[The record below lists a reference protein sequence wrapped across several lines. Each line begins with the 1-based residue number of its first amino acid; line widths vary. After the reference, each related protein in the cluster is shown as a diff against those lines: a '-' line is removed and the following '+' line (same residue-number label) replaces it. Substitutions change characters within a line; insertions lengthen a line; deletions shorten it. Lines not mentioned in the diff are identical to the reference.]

1 MAKNDAMKTLKR
13 LNNSAKAMKAHIII
27 SFWLKELK
35 LSYNLEYSI
44 LVIIANY
51 SDSLPFTFDNYDK
64 EYATVTENG
73 VRLTTKR
80 KKKGLCLVPEF
91 FSF

>member
-1 MAKNDAMKTLKR
+1 MKTLKR

-35 LSYNLEYSI
+35 VSYNLEYSI

-64 EYATVTENG
+64 ECATVTENG

-80 KKKGLCLVPEF
+80 KKKGLGLVP
-91 FSF
+91 